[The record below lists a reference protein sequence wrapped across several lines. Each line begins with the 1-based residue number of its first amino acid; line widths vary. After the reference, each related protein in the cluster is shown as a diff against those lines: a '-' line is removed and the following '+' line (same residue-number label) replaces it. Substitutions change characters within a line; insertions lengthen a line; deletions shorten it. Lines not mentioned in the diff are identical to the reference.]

1 MLHRR
6 SAMLFPAAL
15 LVVAVACGGA
25 ETEMDDAAVVVAE
38 GDAGAA
44 PMPMPM
50 DTGMMATPPAT
61 GATATDPTALLQTTI
76 EAAEGGLTSLPAATA
91 LDVIGQWQT
100 TLRGANQPALTEI
113 ANDLQA
119 LEQQLQAS
127 PINGNE
133 IGQILT
139 RMGQRTTAVAPQA
152 EGATVERLQRL
163 GELLTQAGNQ
173 LSGS

>member
-6 SAMLFPAAL
+6 STMLFPAAL
-15 LVVAVACGGA
+15 LVLAAACGGA
-25 ETEMDDAAVVVAE
+25 DTEMDDAAVVVAE

-50 DTGMMATPPAT
+50 DTGMMATPPAA
-61 GATATDPTALLQTTI
+61 GATATDPAALLQTTI
-76 EAAEGGLTSLPAATA
+76 GAAEAGLTNLPAATA

-113 ANDLQA
+113 ADDLQM
-119 LEQQLQAS
+119 LQQQLQAT
-127 PINGNE
+127 PTNGAE
-133 IGQILT
+133 IGQTLA
-139 RMGQRTTAVAPQA
+139 RMGGRTTAAASQA
-152 EGATVERLQRL
+152 EGATADQLRRL